1 MSVPSITV
9 DLERLLP
16 LDCTPAFSVLLGYPS
31 ETQCLSKI
39 DQINHFKGY
48 NLLQLAA
55 LKPAAAAN
63 TVEIIDRQFA
73 AVGRVARITLDDT
86 GTLMTVDAEPK
97 STGKHTLDLP
107 DTDRFEPY
115 QPLLERCLQQ
125 EGVLT
130 GWHLETTT
138 AAFSCSI
145 CARTSGQAKRA
156 IRIVIPDYRPGLN
169 ERLALLDRDYSLQQL
184 GRPSAWRLLFR
195 YLHQA
200 GHHVNIAVDAD
211 AALVLTLSWP
221 EHRHG

>member
-1 MSVPSITV
+1 M
-9 DLERLLP
+9 P

-31 ETQCLSKI
+31 ETQCLSKF

-86 GTLMTVDAEPK
+86 GNLMKVDAESK
-97 STGKHTLDLP
+97 FAGQRNLDRL
-107 DTDRFEPY
+107 DTDKFGPY

-130 GWHLETTT
+130 GWHLETTM
-138 AAFSCSI
+138 AAFACSI
-145 CARTSGQAKRA
+145 CARKSGQAERA
-156 IRIVIPDYRPGLN
+156 TRIVVPDYRPGLN

-184 GRPSAWRLLFR
+184 GQPSAWRLLFR

-211 AALVLTLSWP
+211 AALMLTLSWP
-221 EHRHG
+221 EQRHG